1 MSEKKIIRQIHLRYI
16 LNSNAD
22 KAIEAEIMLKGGYVG
37 RASSPMAILP
47 GKREK
52 KISHIS
58 GKEELEKYEKQIGD
72 FLLQNEMEQYIRP
85 TIPALS
91 FTEEER
97 EVINSIYT
105 EIQTYKDEMINKFI
119 MGKEPLDNFDNFVET
134 LNSMGIEEV
143 LAVEQAAYDRYM
155 R

>member
-1 MSEKKIIRQIHLRYI
+1 
-16 LNSNAD
+16 
-22 KAIEAEIMLKGGYVG
+22 
-37 RASSPMAILP
+37 
-47 GKREK
+47 
-52 KISHIS
+52 
-58 GKEELEKYEKQIGD
+58 
-72 FLLQNEMEQYIRP
+72 MEQYIRP

-119 MGKEPLDNFDNFVET
+119 MGKETLDNFDNFVET

>member
-1 MSEKKIIRQIHLRYI
+1 
-16 LNSNAD
+16 
-22 KAIEAEIMLKGGYVG
+22 
-37 RASSPMAILP
+37 
-47 GKREK
+47 
-52 KISHIS
+52 
-58 GKEELEKYEKQIGD
+58 
-72 FLLQNEMEQYIRP
+72 MEQYIRP

>member
-1 MSEKKIIRQIHLRYI
+1 MR
-16 LNSNAD
+16 LNR
-22 KAIEAEIMLKGGYVG
+22 L
-37 RASSPMAILP
+37 
-47 GKREK
+47 
-52 KISHIS
+52 
-58 GKEELEKYEKQIGD
+58 
-72 FLLQNEMEQYIRP
+72 NEMEQYIRP

>member
-1 MSEKKIIRQIHLRYI
+1 M
-16 LNSNAD
+16 
-22 KAIEAEIMLKGGYVG
+22 
-37 RASSPMAILP
+37 
-47 GKREK
+47 
-52 KISHIS
+52 
-58 GKEELEKYEKQIGD
+58 
-72 FLLQNEMEQYIRP
+72 
-85 TIPALS
+85 
-91 FTEEER
+91 
-97 EVINSIYT
+97 INSIYT